1 MSTPRMDRDALWV
14 RLALVLRRYMAPSP
28 RTPLAMLVHPNTLET
43 LQHPHDRAAPLY
55 LRWGAERIEIL
66 PCASTPEEAVWIV
79 PQQWPLM

>member
-1 MSTPRMDRDALWV
+1 
-14 RLALVLRRYMAPSP
+14 
-28 RTPLAMLVHPNTLET
+28 VHPNTLET